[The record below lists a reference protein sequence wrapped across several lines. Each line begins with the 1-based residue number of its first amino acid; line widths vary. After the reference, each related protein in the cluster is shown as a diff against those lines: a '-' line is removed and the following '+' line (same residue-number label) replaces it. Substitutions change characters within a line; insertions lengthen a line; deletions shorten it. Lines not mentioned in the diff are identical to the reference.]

1 MDLQARETHMKLL
14 AQETSNESMK
24 DLRMCH
30 VPAQFVRVLLHKKY
44 TILYDLR
51 CDFDAYSARIRIKMP
66 QNTRI
71 GTNSVYTCFSS

>member
-1 MDLQARETHMKLL
+1 
-14 AQETSNESMK
+14 
-24 DLRMCH
+24 MCR

-66 QNTRI
+66 QKDQNLYHHLKTCSHARANTRNPRSRQ
-71 GTNSVYTCFSS
+71 GFHAESADSVYLL